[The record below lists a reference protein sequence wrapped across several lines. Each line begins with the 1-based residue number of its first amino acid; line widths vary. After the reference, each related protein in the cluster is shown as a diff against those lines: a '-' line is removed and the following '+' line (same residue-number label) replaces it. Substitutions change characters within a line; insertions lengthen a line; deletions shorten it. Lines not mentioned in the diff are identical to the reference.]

1 MDDGGSITRLVDALA
16 NIVGGAGGSAALIG
30 GLAVLARVGGAYRVT
45 NDVDAVSEP
54 DALAVV
60 LAERGEAIG
69 ASWTVR
75 GVKIDV
81 VEVGTTPAER
91 LQPGDL
97 PEDEAD
103 RMFVLA
109 HQWALDTATELE
121 LVACDS
127 RLRTLSTVVCLVA
140 TPAALVAMKVQS
152 APRRS
157 AAGRHKVASD
167 YSDIHRLIIRPGL
180 LAAAADALATAP
192 HDLGVWVAAELE
204 RRFVGDAERVAGM
217 IRANL
222 ALPPGSEIVP
232 GELRETGTRFVAEF
246 RRAIRERSPRTG
258 QSPPIGRLA
267 ATTRTPVRDTT
278 PDQGV

>member
-1 MDDGGSITRLVDALA
+1 MATRCSKAGIPTGSPVSGESVRLVDEGGSITRLVDALA
-16 NIVGGAGGSAALIG
+16 AVVGGAGGPAALIG

-54 DALAVV
+54 GALAII

-69 ASWTVR
+69 SSWTVR
-75 GVKIDV
+75 SVKVDV
-81 VEVGTTPAER
+81 VEVGTTPADR
-91 LQPGDL
+91 LQPADL

-109 HQWALDTATELE
+109 HQWALDTAAELE

-127 RLRTLSTVVCLVA
+127 RLRTLASASCLVA

-157 AAGRHKVASD
+157 AAGRYKVASD
-167 YSDIHRLIIRPGL
+167 YADVHRLLTHPGL
-180 LAAAADALATAP
+180 LPPAAAALAGAP
-192 HDLGVWVAAELE
+192 HGLGTWVAAELE
-204 RRFVGDAERVAGM
+204 RRFVGDAERVTGI

-222 ALPPGSEIVP
+222 SLPPGSEIVP
-232 GELRETGTRFVAEF
+232 GDLRRTGARFVADF
-246 RRAIRERSPRTG
+246 RRASSEG
-258 QSPPIGRLA
+258 G
-267 ATTRTPVRDTT
+267 
-278 PDQGV
+278 